1 LDKSILER
9 IAAGDESAVRECM
22 DQFGALVWTVA
33 RRFSDSAAD
42 AEDAS
47 QEIFLEVW
55 KSAARYDRERGS
67 EALFITTIARRR
79 VIDRLRARNRRP
91 PTEELD
97 EERFDTDAALAA
109 NVDPVFFSSE
119 LEAARAALAA
129 LGAGEREVLLLGI
142 VEGLTHSE
150 IATRTGRP
158 LGTVKTQLRR
168 GLLKVRQRLTGG
180 RGDD

>member
-1 LDKSILER
+1 
-9 IAAGDESAVRECM
+9 M

-55 KSAARYDRERGS
+55 KSAARYDPERGS

-79 VIDRLRARNRRP
+79 LIDRLRARKRRP

-97 EERFDTDAALAA
+97 EARFDTDVTLAA
-109 NVDPVFFSSE
+109 ADDPVFFSTE
-119 LEAARAALAA
+119 LDAARAALAD
-129 LGAGEREVLLLGI
+129 LGADVREVLMLGI

-168 GLLKVRQRLTGG
+168 GLQKVRRQLTGG
-180 RGDD
+180 QGDE